1 MGIEDKL
8 EEEDSPIGVEKKR
21 KWRRRVG
28 EFLAK
33 VSTPVSAGVGLVMA
47 GIVGYTFYQFPEL
60 RSQTAQATIGGAL
73 VAGEIKGGI
82 EFVVDHLL
90 RDTDSETGQTE
101 AKKQYSFLQ
110 RYWHMIPGAGL
121 GIVLGKQWIQDFI
134 DQAQHLYYLISEY
147 EMFKQAH
154 TVIQHHRP
162 DYPSFTDT
170 YFLHI
175 TQFINAGTI
184 SGAFMLTGLLGATI
198 VCVVATQVP
207 LSHLGRYGYAKLLDG
222 LGRTE
227 DAVKIYQR
235 LEQEGTPESIAG
247 ARYAIAQTQKKQK
260 NQGGFLLSVR
270 SLIEKAVSLRDK
282 IGYDPLATVMLRE
295 RITKAEKKRD
305 RNLTLDAHLDLAYE
319 YMAQGYTHDAD
330 ATMEETARRYPT
342 PEVRLLHVVYR
353 ETRGDRSLHAGEEKR
368 RALVDVLKEGGKR
381 EAFQQ
386 QGEHRN
392 EVLFYKPEQSVFL
405 AGTLVYKR
413 NRDPTGLETEERN
426 LRFLR
431 TRLGNRVVRVLD
443 VFADRG
449 LHYLALL
456 YAGDKTLADSAPK
469 LGQDQ
474 GQENER
480 KGYVEQVRE
489 CLDLLVEIQYVME
502 VNIDTIA
509 LDPVGQREECYFTSR
524 LRDVFFGQLKQHG
537 IQVDAD
543 AEKAIMRAH
552 TCINDELRAL
562 PRDQLAFYTDAN
574 PGNWFIDEQGNIT
587 RGDLESNRLL
597 PVYFDLL
604 LLFDFLGE
612 TLSQRDR
619 GELELHYLKARAQ
632 RFGTSIDHRAFG
644 RMKRIAGY
652 HKHLEQ
658 AGYKVR
664 DAEWSRRSGKDPQEH
679 YTVAYCHLKRAGHC
693 LDQMDYYC
701 DVPRQHHTLLSD
713 ARFALA
719 GMLINR

>member
-21 KWRRRVG
+21 MWRRRIG

-33 VSTPVSAGVGLVMA
+33 VSTPVSAGVGLLMV

-60 RSQTAQATIGGAL
+60 KSQTAQATVGGAL
-73 VAGEIKGGI
+73 AAGEVKGGI

-90 RDTDSETGQTE
+90 RDTDPGTGQRE

-121 GIVLGKQWIQDFI
+121 GIVLGKQWIQEFI
-134 DQAQHLYYLISEY
+134 DQAQHLYYLSSEY
-147 EMFKQAH
+147 EMFKQTHAA
-154 TVIQHHRP
+154 IQHHRP
-162 DYPSFTDT
+162 DYPLFIDT

-175 TQFINAGTI
+175 TNFINAGAL
-184 SGAFMLTGLLGATI
+184 SGALMLTGLLGATI
-198 VCVVATQVP
+198 VRVVATQVP
-207 LSHLGRYGYAKLLDG
+207 LSHLERYGYAKLLEG

-235 LEQEGTPESIAG
+235 LEQEGTPESTAG

-270 SLIEKAVSLRDK
+270 SLIEKAVSLKDK
-282 IGYDPLATVMLRE
+282 VGYDPFATAVLRR
-295 RITKAEKKRD
+295 RITKAGKTRD
-305 RNLTLDAHLDLAYE
+305 RHPTLDAHLDLAYE
-319 YMAQGYTHDAD
+319 YMVQGYMHDVD
-330 ATMEETARRYPT
+330 ATMEETTQRYPT
-342 PEVRLLHVVYR
+342 PEVRLLHALYR
-353 ETRGDRSLHAGEEKR
+353 ETRQDTSSTGQKEKR
-368 RALVDVLKEGGKR
+368 RALVDVLKVGETQQ
-381 EAFQQ
+381 AFQQ
-386 QGEHRN
+386 HGEHRN

-431 TRLGNRVVRVLD
+431 TRLGNRVVQVLD

-480 KGYVEQVRE
+480 KGYVEQVRK
-489 CLDLLVEIQYVME
+489 CLDLLVEIQYTME
-502 VNIDTIA
+502 TQQDSIT
-509 LDPVGQREECYFTSR
+509 LDPVGQRDGFYFTSR
-524 LRDVFFGQLKQHG
+524 LRDVFFGQLKRYG
-537 IQVDAD
+537 TTVDPD
-543 AEKAIMRAH
+543 AEKAIMCAH
-552 TCINDELRAL
+552 IYISEELKAL

-597 PVYFDLL
+597 PAYFDLL

-632 RFGTSIDHRAFG
+632 RFGTSIDHQAFG

-658 AGYKVR
+658 AGYKAR

-693 LDQMDYYC
+693 LDQMGYYH

-719 GMLINR
+719 GILINR